1 MKLTLDTILSELKI
15 TGEVLAV
22 FGYGS
27 QIYGTATETSDH
39 DFIIVMKGAMLDN
52 GAFKNNAISNEDYSI
67 QGTVYSRGGF
77 LDAINRYDIIALECL
92 SLDDSQVVFKKW
104 PFKVTTWNTKEMI
117 KQVIRKA
124 SDSRH
129 YANMASKNGDGEHAI
144 KSMFHALRILQFGL
158 QLKEHKKIIDFQACN
173 NLYADFK
180 KILPENFDS
189 RNYFRIFDKLMNNL
203 KE

>member
-1 MKLTLDTILSELKI
+1 
-15 TGEVLAV
+15 
-22 FGYGS
+22 
-27 QIYGTATETSDH
+27 
-39 DFIIVMKGAMLDN
+39 
-52 GAFKNNAISNEDYSI
+52 
-67 QGTVYSRGGF
+67 
-77 LDAINRYDIIALECL
+77 
-92 SLDDSQVVFKKW
+92 
-104 PFKVTTWNTKEMI
+104 MI